1 MVGHSGRCFCEAGIE
16 GSCWFGLVGFGDG
29 SVVSGCG
36 EEVPYYG

>member
-1 MVGHSGRCFCEAGIE
+1 VGHSGRCFCEAGIE

-29 SVVSGCG
+29 SGVSGCG